1 MNLKRV
7 YAGVAGALVAGVIL
21 GSATSG
27 LAATSPDTS
36 GRPTSSM
43 SAACGNLGLRLG
55 AAVRDGGGRLLDV
68 VADLTG
74 KSTDEIT
81 AERQAGK
88 TFSQIAADNGVS
100 SQAVVDEALKI
111 RQQLLDAK
119 VKDGTITQ
127 AQADAAAANMKTRL
141 SGQVESVNTNCG
153 AGDGSGKGAGM
164 GRGAGR
170 GAGCMA
176 TQ

>member
-27 LAATSPDTS
+27 LAATAPGAS
-36 GRPTSSM
+36 GQSTSSIT
-43 SAACGNLGLRLG
+43 AACGNLGLRLG
-55 AAVRDGGGRLLDV
+55 AAMRDSGGRLLDV
-68 VADLTG
+68 VAELSG
-74 KSTDEIT
+74 KSADEIT

-141 SGQVESVNTNCG
+141 TQQVESVNTSCG
-153 AGDGSGKGAGM
+153 AGDGSGMGAGM
-164 GRGAGR
+164 GRGGGR
-170 GAGCMA
+170 GTGCMA
-176 TQ
+176 N